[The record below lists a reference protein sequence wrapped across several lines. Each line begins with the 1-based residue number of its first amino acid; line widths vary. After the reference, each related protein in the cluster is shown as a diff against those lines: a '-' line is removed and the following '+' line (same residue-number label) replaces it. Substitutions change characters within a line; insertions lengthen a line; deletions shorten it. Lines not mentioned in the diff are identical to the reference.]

1 MMLIFLSYKKISHY
15 YIPIFSFCFATS
27 IVKVFKSLSRSWFY
41 HLGTTIKLFLHF
53 GLSLSIVTRCFCFF
67 EPNVTRSSNSISPC
81 FHLIGDPLYHAYV
94 CFSFYFFLVPQL
106 IYVTILIL
114 VALVFGSCS
123 YESKFFK
130 CCKCT
135 YLCHLSISEFMI
147 CPFSMYIW
155 IRSFYFSWKLAKV
168 QLYLEK

>member
-94 CFSFYFFLVPQL
+94 CFSFYFFSYHNSSMLPSSFWLHSFLGHALMNLSSSNAANAL
-106 IYVTILIL
+106 IYVTYLYQNL
-114 VALVFGSCS
+114 WFAPFLCTFGLEVFIFPESWQKCSC
-123 YESKFFK
+123 
-130 CCKCT
+130 T
-135 YLCHLSISEFMI
+135 
-147 CPFSMYIW
+147 
-155 IRSFYFSWKLAKV
+155 
-168 QLYLEK
+168 